1 MDIVMF
7 EDQISQ
13 AYTSNGLMDIYT
25 RFFKEFLDK
34 NPVVFQGQG
43 LDQRDF
49 SRILVPKKKLVRLLA
64 AVFLNHPLLNRWL
77 ESLPDAIYKA
87 VLSLSWEGAQPI
99 DQLEKRLGKSILIT
113 RKNKGKGIQK
123 TLNGDFCLFQV
134 HYFDSFWGA
143 EGSVT
148 TLDLPSVLRQ
158 QLKLVLPVPAG
169 LTLTGSSV
177 KPSGQF
183 RFEDG
188 GRILNILPTVCSFM
202 QQGRLGLTQQG
213 EPRSKSIIRL
223 KEICGLKEFYET
235 QFWAELGYLRTQM
248 LVHLLR
254 IVGFDEVPTD
264 GTQFLKTVFKQYL
277 NIRKYPH
284 LPWLSHA
291 KGLHHCRDAINH
303 RLHLTC
309 WDLLSRLP
317 QGEWLAIEQIS
328 AFARL
333 QQKDL
338 EPVLKKSADRY
349 LYITAEWQGWGN
361 KKMYL
366 TPERYESTLTSP
378 LLKASLLF
386 YASFGL
392 LDLLYNSPSNPL
404 LTSAGK
410 PYLTVFDG
418 LVAVRLTE
426 IGAYIT
432 GQSDSLNI
440 EQPSSDEIAFDLDE
454 ERLFISYS
462 RPDSLAALS
471 LEQFASR
478 IGTTRFKV
486 SFTSF
491 LQGCRTQEDVI
502 KKIQL
507 FKKHV
512 GDCLPTLWQ
521 TFLEEVV
528 IRVGAL
534 SPVEDVLVYQVSSR
548 NKALIEIF
556 AHDKTL
562 RRYIL
567 KAEGQ
572 HFIIRSEDV
581 IHLKNRLEELGY
593 LM

>member
-7 EDQISQ
+7 EDQVSQ

-34 NPVVFQGQG
+34 NPVVFQDQG

-64 AVFLNHPLLNRWL
+64 AVFLKHTLLSRWL
-77 ESLPDAIYKA
+77 ESLPGTVYKA
-87 VLSLSWEGAQPI
+87 LLSVAWEGAQPI
-99 DQLEKRLGKSILIT
+99 EMLEKRLGTSILRA

-123 TLNGDFCLFQV
+123 SINADFCLFQA
-134 HYFDSFWGA
+134 HYFESFWGA
-143 EGSVT
+143 EGSST

-158 QLKLVLPVPAG
+158 QLKSIFPVPAE
-169 LTLTGSSV
+169 LTLTESTV
-177 KPSGQF
+177 KPSGHF
-183 RFEDG
+183 HFEDE
-188 GRILNILPTVCSFM
+188 GRILNILPTVCRFM

-213 EPRSKSIIRL
+213 EPRSKSIMQL
-223 KEICGLKEFYET
+223 KEICGLKEFYES
-235 QFWAELGYLRTQM
+235 QLWAELGYLRTQM
-248 LVHLLR
+248 LVHILR
-254 IVGFDEVPTD
+254 MVGYDKVPND
-264 GTQFLKTVFKQYL
+264 GAHFLKTVFEQYL

-284 LPWLSHA
+284 LPWLSHV
-291 KGLHHCRDAINH
+291 KGLYHCRDAINN

-309 WDLLSRLP
+309 WDLLSSLP
-317 QGEWLAIEQIS
+317 QSEWLTIEQIS
-328 AFARL
+328 DFARL
-333 QQKDL
+333 QRKDL
-338 EPVLKKSADRY
+338 KPVLNKSADRY
-349 LYITAEWQGWGN
+349 LYIPMEWQGWGN

-366 TPERYESTLTSP
+366 TPERYEPALTSP
-378 LLKASLLF
+378 LLKASLLL

-392 LDLLYNSPSNPL
+392 LDLTYNSPSNPW

-410 PYLTVFDG
+410 PFLTVFDG

-432 GQSDSLNI
+432 GQKSSLNF
-440 EQPSSDEIAFDLDE
+440 EPPSSDDIVFDLDE

-462 RPDSLAALS
+462 RPDSLTALS
-471 LEQFASR
+471 LEQFAAQ
-478 IGTTRFKV
+478 IGPTRFKV

-491 LQGCRTQEDVI
+491 LHGCRNQEDVI

-507 FKKHV
+507 FKKNV
-512 GDCLPTLWQ
+512 GVCLPTLWQ

-534 SPVEDVLVYQVSSR
+534 SPVDDVLVYQVSSW
-548 NKALIEIF
+548 NKKLIEIF

-581 IHLKNRLEELGY
+581 VHLKNRLEELGY
-593 LM
+593 LL